1 MPQKHPLL
9 TLSVYIQQSKCEVLP
24 SKLVMGITDDVPNY
38 DKDKKIHTV
47 TNNTIT
53 K

>member
-1 MPQKHPLL
+1 
-9 TLSVYIQQSKCEVLP
+9 
-24 SKLVMGITDDVPNY
+24 MGITDDVPNY

-53 K
+53 KWRKLASLTLI